1 MPGGNVSAIEKTMP
15 GGLFWTHS
23 ETYQISGSSKDVQ
36 VCVWRLPRPEE
47 RRKTESTF
55 FSGFTE

>member
-1 MPGGNVSAIEKTMP
+1 MSAIEKTMP

-23 ETYQISGSSKDVQ
+23 EPYQISGNSKDVQ

-55 FSGFTE
+55 FSGFTD